1 MQGVHG
7 GTTLQWEHPG
17 GLPGYGA
24 VNTASRAAVGSGA
37 GQHFPCDGSCESLQ
51 VLGDRVRKAG
61 WFTAVG
67 VWREQGQEEAGC
79 LVLCVCSHV
88 VDPSVGT
95 WCSEPV
101 LTWPSLGARE
111 TGRREKARGQDGRQE
126 GCIFSRFDRIIV
138 G

>member
-1 MQGVHG
+1 MQGMHG

-101 LTWPSLGARE
+101 LTWPSLGAILSLLHPLLWQVDSLLLE
-111 TGRREKARGQDGRQE
+111 PTGEPFVVYM
-126 GCIFSRFDRIIV
+126 C
-138 G
+138 